1 MPPAGYP
8 AFLQYLQSG
17 RVRNFM
23 NQVDATQ
30 AGKTICSMP
39 SSRLG
44 GNRRHFGASVLDLQ
58 KYST

>member
-1 MPPAGYP
+1 LPIYPPLPGK
-8 AFLQYLQSG
+8 
-17 RVRNFM
+17 NFM